1 MATRKRTPVPK
12 FYARIAHVKGSDGK
26 LHNVPQLRSRYYY
39 QKYLDGA
46 FKNGQDIT
54 IVIRR
59 HYRKRTT
66 GNEWIGEEGNQNGYL
81 YAVVL
86 PLVSEKTGYTIDE
99 TCDALETILCKQSD
113 NEYGMPRILRFKDMS
128 TVDFNH
134 YVIDAE
140 NPDSVRSW
148 ALRELELDIP
158 EPDREW
164 KAKGYEADGLD
175 VRG

>member
-39 QKYLDGA
+39 HKYLDSA
-46 FKNGQDIT
+46 FKDGQDVTIT
-54 IVIRR
+54 IKR
-59 HYRKRTT
+59 HHRKRTT
-66 GNEWIGEEGNQNGYL
+66 GNKWLNEDGNQNGYL

-86 PLVSEKTGYTIDE
+86 PMVSEKTGYSIDE
-99 TCDALETILCKQSD
+99 ACDALETILCKQGD
-113 NEYGMPRILRFKDMS
+113 NIHGMPRILRFKDMN
-128 TVDFNH
+128 TKEFNH

-158 EPDREW
+158 EPDKDW
-164 KAKGYEADGLD
+164 KFKGYEAEAE
-175 VRG
+175 V